1 MIASPE
7 TRDETP
13 STPNAH
19 HFETVSIRRFRGLE
33 NVKLE
38 GIGSFNIILGA
49 NGTGKTTVVEAIC
62 LLAGIGNPDLITKT
76 QNARNYIVHTPDDL
90 FYMLHGLDTDNPS
103 ELAATIPGGTER
115 RELSISAS
123 PADLRTIL
131 GGQSI
136 SANNKIANDDRFM
149 PTSPSS
155 ASAQRRLL
163 RYDAE
168 LKDESMGNSLSITY
182 YAVPL
187 GGGQINY
194 VSPPSPHDKAE
205 FDRQNH
211 IQAYV
216 FVPGFGY
223 DAESFTQV
231 MIEKKKEEMVGI
243 MRNIDAQI
251 QDITLGGDKVFL
263 DIGLRKMLP
272 INLFGGGMIRAASI
286 ISQCLLDDRAI
297 ILIDQIEDGIHYTGI
312 RTLLDAILALSFA
325 KGTQIFVTTHS
336 IDVLKCLQGILK
348 EEKFV
353 EIQSAIRCFILA
365 RDWKGAVRP
374 YTYDY
379 ESFDHCIKHGIEIR

>member
-1 MIASPE
+1 MSTIPTTPRQRSVM
-7 TRDETP
+7 RD
-13 STPNAH
+13 ARR
-19 HFETVSIRRFRGLE
+19 FETVSIRRFRGLE
-33 NVKLE
+33 NVELE

-62 LLAGIGNPDLITKT
+62 LLAGIGNPEVITKT
-76 QNARNYIVHTPDDL
+76 LNARNYIVHTPDDL
-90 FYMLHGLDTDNPS
+90 FNMLHGLDIDNPS
-103 ELAATIPGGTER
+103 ELVATISGGTER

-149 PTSPSS
+149 PTPPSS
-155 ASAQRRLL
+155 ASTHRRLL

-168 LKDESMGNSLSITY
+168 LKDDSMGNSLSITY
-182 YAVPL
+182 YAVPH
-187 GGGQINY
+187 GGGYINY
-194 VSPPSPHDKAE
+194 VSSPSSHDKAE
-205 FDRQNH
+205 FDKQNH
-211 IQAYV
+211 IQAYA
-216 FVPGFGY
+216 FVPGFGC
-223 DAESFTQV
+223 DTESFSQV
-231 MIEKKKEEMVGI
+231 MIEKKKEEMVSI

-286 ISQCLLDDRAI
+286 ISRCLLDDMAI
-297 ILIDQIEDGIHYTGI
+297 ILIDQIEDGIHYIGI

-336 IDVLKCLQGILK
+336 IDVLKCLQEILK